1 MPTRQGGTLVQNLT
15 PRGWLVL
22 VAFGLLA
29 LWGLCLVS
37 ARLWWVG
44 VGELEA
50 DLFGWCWGTMAECV
64 KL

>member
-1 MPTRQGGTLVQNLT
+1 MRSLT

-22 VAFGLLA
+22 VVVALLA
-29 LWGLCLVS
+29 LWGLVLVS

-44 VGELEA
+44 VGAAEA
-50 DLFGWCWGTMAECV
+50 DFLGWCWGTMAECV

>member
-1 MPTRQGGTLVQNLT
+1 MRNLT

-29 LWGLCLVS
+29 LWGLWLVS

-44 VGELEA
+44 VGEVEA